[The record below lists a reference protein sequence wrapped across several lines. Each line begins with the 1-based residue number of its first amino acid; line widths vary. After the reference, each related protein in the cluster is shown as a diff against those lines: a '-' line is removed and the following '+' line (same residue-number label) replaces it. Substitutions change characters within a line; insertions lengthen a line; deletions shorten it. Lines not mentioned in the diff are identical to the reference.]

1 MKQNKIIRIMLLE
14 NPQTLGSED
23 FVFYR
28 EDWTMAHTEKKLD
41 SQTLFQ
47 GRIIEVHKD
56 SVELENGKKTTR
68 ELVIHHGGVCIVA
81 LDDED
86 RLLLVKQFRYPYQ
99 KEIIELPAGKIELG
113 EDPRICG
120 IRELEEECGCVA
132 DRFEKLTQLYP
143 TPAYCT
149 EIIHI
154 YYAEGLH
161 QTQQHLDPGEFL
173 TVLRVPFEQAVQMV
187 LNGEIEDAK
196 TQIGILQ
203 LAVRR
208 AGQKACK

>member
-1 MKQNKIIRIMLLE
+1 
-14 NPQTLGSED
+14 
-23 FVFYR
+23 
-28 EDWTMAHTEKKLD
+28 MAHTEKKLD

-68 ELVIHHGGVCIVA
+68 ELDIHHGGVCIVA

-113 EDPRICG
+113 EDPRICS
-120 IRELEEECGCVA
+120 IRESEEECGCVA

-173 TVLRVPFEQAVQMV
+173 NVLRVPFEQAVQMV
-187 LNGEIEDAK
+187 LNGEIGDAK

-203 LAVRR
+203 LAIRR

>member
-1 MKQNKIIRIMLLE
+1 
-14 NPQTLGSED
+14 
-23 FVFYR
+23 
-28 EDWTMAHTEKKLD
+28 MAHTEKKLD

-86 RLLLVKQFRYPYQ
+86 RLLLVKQLRYPYQ

-113 EDPRICG
+113 EDPRVCG

>member
-1 MKQNKIIRIMLLE
+1 
-14 NPQTLGSED
+14 
-23 FVFYR
+23 
-28 EDWTMAHTEKKLD
+28 MAHTEKKLD

-68 ELVIHHGGVCIVA
+68 ELVM
-81 LDDED
+81 
-86 RLLLVKQFRYPYQ
+86 QFRYPYQ

-149 EIIHI
+149 EVIHI

-161 QTQQHLDPGEFL
+161 RTQQHLDPGEFL